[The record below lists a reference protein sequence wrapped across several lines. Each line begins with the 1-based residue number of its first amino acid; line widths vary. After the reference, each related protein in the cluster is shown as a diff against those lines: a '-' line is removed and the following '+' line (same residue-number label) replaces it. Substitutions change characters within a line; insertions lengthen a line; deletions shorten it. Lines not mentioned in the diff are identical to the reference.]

1 MHVITGMIVTAL
13 LRRHARRREG
23 LAGGRSLP
31 PLRTGP
37 IRVAHA
43 LPGRVRFRIP
53 SLVGDVQRCRDL
65 AERLA
70 LIAGVHEVAAEPVTG
85 SIVVRHDPARLQPDL
100 ILAAIARLLDLE
112 AQLRRP
118 AVPLV
123 TREFRLAATAANRA
137 VLEQT
142 GGLLDLQAAFMLAL
156 GAFGVHRLLSDGAR
170 ALPAGLTLVW
180 WATHGLAG
188 RSRDAV
194 Q

>member
-23 LAGGRSLP
+23 HGLP

-53 SLVGDVQRCRDL
+53 SLVGDAPRCRDL
-65 AERLA
+65 AERLD
-70 LIAGVHEVAAEPVTG
+70 LIAGVHEAAAEPVTG
-85 SIVVRHDPARLQPDL
+85 SIVVRHDPARLPPDL

-112 AQLRRP
+112 TQLRRP

-123 TREFRLAATAANRA
+123 TREIRLAAAAANRA

-142 GGLLDLQAAFMLAL
+142 GGLLDLRAAVMLAL

-170 ALPAGLTLVW
+170 AMPAGLTLVW